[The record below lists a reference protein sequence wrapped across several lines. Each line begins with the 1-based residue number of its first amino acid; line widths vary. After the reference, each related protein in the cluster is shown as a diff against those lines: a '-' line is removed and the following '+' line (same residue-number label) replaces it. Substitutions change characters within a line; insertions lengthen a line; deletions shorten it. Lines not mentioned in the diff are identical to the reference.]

1 MDSYRR
7 TQRVLE
13 AVDESERE
21 ARRAIAEDDRR
32 DDHVQAIETA
42 RREETRE
49 SGGAALDEHAA
60 QSDLGEAGEYGCRR
74 YMSVNRRQSENLDAG
89 DLAPRSL
96 RDDHNSARAV
106 IGATGAAGPEKP
118 R

>member
-49 SGGAALDEHAA
+49 SVGAALDEHAA

-74 YMSVNRRQSENLDAG
+74 YMSVNRGQSENLDAG
-89 DLAPRSL
+89 EFATRAL
-96 RDDHNSARAV
+96 RNHDDSARAV
-106 IGATGAAGPEKP
+106 IGE
-118 R
+118 

>member
-13 AVDESERE
+13 VVDWSERE

-42 RREETRE
+42 GDKETRE
-49 SGGAALDEHAA
+49 SVGAALDEHAA
-60 QSDLGEAGEYGCRR
+60 QSDLGEAGEYGSRR
-74 YMSVNRRQSENLDAG
+74 YMSVYRGQSENLDAG
-89 DLAPRSL
+89 ELATRALRSH
-96 RDDHNSARAV
+96 DDSARAV
-106 IGATGAAGPEKP
+106 IGE
-118 R
+118 

>member
-21 ARRAIAEDDRR
+21 ARRAIAEDDRS

-49 SGGAALDEHAA
+49 SVGAALDEHAA

-74 YMSVNRRQSENLDAG
+74 YMPVYRGQSENLDAG
-89 DLAPRSL
+89 ELASRAL
-96 RDDHNSARAV
+96 RNHDDSARAV
-106 IGATGAAGPEKP
+106 VGE
-118 R
+118 